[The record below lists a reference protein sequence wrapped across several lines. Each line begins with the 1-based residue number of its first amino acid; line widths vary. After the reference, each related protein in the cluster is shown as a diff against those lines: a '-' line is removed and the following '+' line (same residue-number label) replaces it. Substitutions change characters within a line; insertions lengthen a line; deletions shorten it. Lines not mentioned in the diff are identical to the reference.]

1 MIIIQLL
8 DLVSFSKS
16 NVSDIALSV
25 ESYKQMISRS
35 VLAYDCVY
43 DFIDRKACYEKIRDS
58 VVAAVT
64 IGKKKQKPAHASSS
78 TRTASGDISLDQQF
92 RDAIC
97 KHHSSVEI
105 AWEAFDS
112 ISEPR
117 GTLSRYRIFQSH
129 VDVYISY

>member
-1 MIIIQLL
+1 M
-8 DLVSFSKS
+8 VSFSKS

-25 ESYKQMISRS
+25 ESYKQIISS

-58 VVAAVT
+58 VVAAVAN
-64 IGKKKQKPAHASSS
+64 GKKKQKPAHVSSS
-78 TRTASGDISLDQQF
+78 TRTASGEVSLDQQF
-92 RDAIC
+92 KAAIL

-105 AWEAFDS
+105 AWKAFDS

-117 GTLSRYRIFQSH
+117 GTLSRYGSVSVAKI
-129 VDVYISY
+129 VNTVC